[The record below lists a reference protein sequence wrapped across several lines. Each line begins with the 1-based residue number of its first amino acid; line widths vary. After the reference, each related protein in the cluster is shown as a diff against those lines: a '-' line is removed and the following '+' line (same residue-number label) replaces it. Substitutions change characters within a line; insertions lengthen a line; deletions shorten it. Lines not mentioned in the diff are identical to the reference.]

1 MTRPALSST
10 TAAAGVALLLLLTGC
25 GGDDAGTTSGG
36 GEKPAVGPLEEYFSA
51 ITEDMGNQDFEAMS
65 AEVEEITATCMR
77 EEGFDYTPQDTSSY
91 GEVVEEPED
100 GPAYDSIEYA
110 RENGYGMTAPA
121 EESVD
126 EAPAE
131 EFVDANADYVAA
143 MSESEQQAYYE
154 ALYGVQPEV
163 DESDPDAEYEYDW
176 QTAGCSGRA
185 SHEVYEEGQPFSDPD
200 FAALQEEMSDLYE
213 QMASDPA
220 VAELNSAWAACM
232 ADAGYEGMSTVDE
245 ASMALSEELNALYE
259 DSGETGV
266 PDEEA
271 MAELHEKEIDTAVA
285 DRTCQDEVGYTKGVQ
300 EVQFSL
306 EQDFI
311 DAHRA
316 ELDAM
321 LEAYSQAGE

>member
-1 MTRPALSST
+1 MTRPALAST
-10 TAAAGVALLLLLTGC
+10 TAAAGFALLLLLTGC
-25 GGDDAGTTSGG
+25 GGDDTGTTSGAG
-36 GEKPAVGPLEEYFSA
+36 DKPAVGPLEEYFSA
-51 ITEDMGNQDFEAMS
+51 MTEDMGNQDFEAMS

-91 GEVVEEPED
+91 SEVVEEAED

-110 RENGYGMTAPA
+110 RENGYGMTTPA
-121 EESVD
+121 AEAVD

-131 EFVDANADYVAA
+131 EFVDANADYVAS

-163 DESDPDAEYEYDW
+163 DASDPEAEYEYDW

-185 SHEVYEEGQPFSDPD
+185 SHEVYEEGQPFSDPE
-200 FAALQEEMSDLYE
+200 FASLQEEMNDLYE
-213 QMASDPA
+213 DMASDPKI
-220 VAELNSAWAACM
+220 AELNSTWAACM
-232 ADAGYEGMSTVDE
+232 ADAGYEGMTSVDE
-245 ASMALSEELNALYE
+245 ASMGISEELNAIYE
-259 DSGETGV
+259 NGGEMGE
-266 PDEEA
+266 PDEAA

-285 DRTCQDEVGYTKGVQ
+285 DRTCQDEVGYTKALQ

-311 DAHRA
+311 DAHEA
-316 ELDAM
+316 ELEAM
-321 LEAYSQAGE
+321 VEAYSQAGE